1 MEYTYRPTQK
11 NKNATWLV
19 LALGLCALLFLFFGM
34 VNLADVRAVWHLC
47 FLVLAER
54 TIYLLLRY
62 FCSYYVYT
70 VTDEWGEP
78 TLVVLHVQ
86 GRRASTQCRLGL
98 SHLLRLVEVAD
109 PRSEEGQRALADF
122 RAERARYSYLA
133 TVGAVAT
140 QILYGRE
147 GGVRFAIRLEADDA
161 FLDVIRRSA
170 EYAAQYAAQE
180 EEESDDGE

>member
-47 FLVLAER
+47 FLVLAVG

-98 SHLLRLVEVAD
+98 SHLLRLVEVED
-109 PRSEEGQRALADF
+109 PNTEEGKRALADF
-122 RAERARYSYLA
+122 SAERARYSYLA
-133 TVGAVAT
+133 TLGNTPT

-147 GGVRFAIRLEADDA
+147 GGARFAIRLEADAA
-161 FLDVIRRSA
+161 FTDVIRRGA
-170 EYAAQYAAQE
+170 ERAAVYAAE
-180 EEESDDGE
+180 EEGDDDDAE